1 MSQQYPTSVVPDVVV
16 VGVVG
21 SVGWVVAS
29 LVVGFDVDV
38 VGLEVVGLEVVGGAL
53 LPQPTQMATTG
64 SSPLWGLK

>member
-1 MSQQYPTSVVPDVVV
+1 MPPVLDSLIVSQQYPTSVVPDVVV

-38 VGLEVVGLEVVGGAL
+38 VGLEVVGGAL
-53 LPQPTQMATTG
+53 LPQPTQIA
-64 SSPLWGLK
+64 S